1 MTLRL
6 PLAIALVL
14 GTSPAVFSQ
23 ETAPQTAATQPTNAG
38 AAPVLQA
45 PQVDS
50 TGSSLAAPTGQSSA
64 PQPSAPLATAPLAT
78 SSPTSAS
85 QSSTPLTQNSAP
97 VGPVDTAQPAAGG
110 TDTTTNPVANQAAA
124 QETPQVSPQGTTGTV
139 SASPQSPTVQS
150 PAVQT
155 PADPSS
161 AASEAP
167 ADLDPAEEAQV
178 IELPPLEPQSRQEEL
193 LQMVGET
200 TGKAMKFLHDGGPS
214 IWAIAA
220 LSVITL
226 TLILWKI
233 WRLALIGAWSRGK
246 ASKAV
251 LAFEQGNP
259 EAALAIVK
267 GRIGVRSKVVS
278 AGLSALQNLPEERA
292 REETARVA
300 KKHLAQAGTGLGAL
314 ELIATIAPLLGL
326 LGTVLGMIAA
336 FQALQQA
343 GSKADP
349 ALLAGG
355 IWEALLTTA
364 AGMAV
369 AIPASAALTW
379 FESVITRIR
388 QDIEDNATR
397 LFVAK
402 APQELKLAAE

>member
-1 MTLRL
+1 MTAHISLSVAL
-6 PLAIALVL
+6 LLATASFA
-14 GTSPAVFSQ
+14 TAQ
-23 ETAPQTAATQPTNAG
+23 ETAQAPTSS
-38 AAPVLQA
+38 APVLAA
-45 PQVDS
+45 PTVDS
-50 TGSSLAAPTGQSSA
+50 TGSGLVTPLIAPTDLNAAPPSLSTPAEGTTPEGSAQMAAPATPTSEATASSA
-64 PQPSAPLATAPLAT
+64 PATAVPVPPSPVSPEAT
-78 SSPTSAS
+78 
-85 QSSTPLTQNSAP
+85 
-97 VGPVDTAQPAAGG
+97 DPAA
-110 TDTTTNPVANQAAA
+110 
-124 QETPQVSPQGTTGTV
+124 
-139 SASPQSPTVQS
+139 
-150 PAVQT
+150 
-155 PADPSS
+155 
-161 AASEAP
+161 AP
-167 ADLDPAEEAQV
+167 AELGDETAPSVAV
-178 IELPPLEPQSRQEEL
+178 ELPALEPLSRQEEML
-193 LQMVGET
+193 LLAEET
-200 TGKAMKFLHDGGPS
+200 SDKAMKFLRDGGPS

-226 TLILWKI
+226 ALILWKI

-251 LAFEQGNP
+251 LAYEAGNP
-259 EAALAIVK
+259 AAALAIVE
-267 GRIGVRSKVVS
+267 GRMGIRSKVVS
-278 AGLSALQNLPEERA
+278 AGLAALCNLPEDRA
-292 REETARVA
+292 REETARIA

-388 QDIEDNATR
+388 QDIEDSATR
-397 LFVAK
+397 LFVAE
-402 APQELKLAAE
+402 APQDLPMAAE